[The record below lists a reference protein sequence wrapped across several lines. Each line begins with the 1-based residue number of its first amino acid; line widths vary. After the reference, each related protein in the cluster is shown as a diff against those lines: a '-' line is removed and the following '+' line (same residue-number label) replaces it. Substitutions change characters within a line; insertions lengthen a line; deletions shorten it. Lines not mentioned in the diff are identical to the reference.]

1 MQQQQKFNGTFTM
14 TNEQKNSS
22 IFSVQPQRSCDTND
36 DKIESTRPSFITTNE
51 QEKSSIFSLQPQR
64 SPDPNDDKIESTRP
78 ILQVRKNNITL
89 KCDQEHHDSKKS
101 NDTRAVSDDDVHVG
115 HASMGGS
122 TSLEDNGRE
131 RLKRHRVEVAGHVWI
146 PDIWGQEELLKDW
159 IDCSAFDKSLMNNN
173 IMSARA
179 ALVEERRRANST
191 CRLRIEN
198 SC

>member
-1 MQQQQKFNGTFTM
+1 MQEQQHHKFNGTFTM
-14 TNEQKNSS
+14 TNKQKNSS
-22 IFSVQPQRSCDTND
+22 IFSVQPQTSCDTND
-36 DKIESTRPSFITTNE
+36 DKIESTRP
-51 QEKSSIFSLQPQR
+51 
-64 SPDPNDDKIESTRP
+64 
-78 ILQVRKNNITL
+78 ILQVKNNNITL
-89 KCDQEHHDSKKS
+89 KLDQEHHDSKKS
-101 NDTRAVSDDDVHVG
+101 NDTEAVSDYDDVHVR